1 MKREEFKHKTREL
14 LNELIDYISKLEDK
28 AGEIADEA
36 RDAYRERID
45 YLKDVKDRLSSKL
58 EEYEN
63 IADGKWD
70 VVRDSAADFFV
81 SVSDAWKENYAKV
94 ADAFKKEDDQQE
106 NEK

>member
-1 MKREEFKHKTREL
+1 LEEKV
-14 LNELIDYISKLEDK
+14 D
-28 AGEIADEA
+28 EIAEDT

-45 YLKDVKDRLSSKL
+45 YLKGVKDKLSLKL

-70 VVRDSAADFFV
+70 VVKDSAADFFV

-94 ADAFKKEDDQQE
+94 ADAFKKEDAE
-106 NEK
+106 E

>member
-1 MKREEFKHKTREL
+1 MKREEFKQKTREL
-14 LNELIDYISKLEDK
+14 LNELIDYISKLEEKVD
-28 AGEIADEA
+28 EIAEDT

-45 YLKDVKDRLSSKL
+45 YLKSVKDKLSLKL

-70 VVRDSAADFFV
+70 VVKDSAADFFV

-94 ADAFKKEDDQQE
+94 ADAFKKEDAE
-106 NEK
+106 E